1 MQGSTHFPVTVLR
14 VPFTQL
20 LQKLVEVQVRQ
31 PGTLH
36 CRQVLFPP
44 VATKVNP
51 WAQLEQTLGEEQ
63 ALQFKLLQV
72 IQEKEPFELKSE
84 NPAWHCEQ
92 LAVWLHWRQLLT
104 LQATQRLLVV
114 VFPVVEEKLVLQ
126 TRQLVPLALQVVQL
140 EMLQLP

>member
-1 MQGSTHFPVTVLR
+1 M
-14 VPFTQL
+14 QL

-36 CRQVLFPP
+36 CRQVLFAPL
-44 VATKVNP
+44 ATKVNP
-51 WAQLEQTLGEEQ
+51 EAQLEQTLGDEQ

-72 IQEKEPFELKSE
+72 IQENVPFELKSE

-104 LQATQRLLVV
+104 VQATQRLLVV
-114 VFPVVEEKLVLQ
+114 VVEFPVVEEKLVLQ
-126 TRQLVPLALQVVQL
+126 TKQLVPLALQVAQL
-140 EMLQLP
+140 EILQLP